1 MDAYSNGT
9 SQEYG
14 RLNSDFD
21 FFCLCPILFCN
32 LKTYV
37 QDFHNKT
44 HATET
49 SLFAPGPFF
58 LLCLTNLEE

>member
-1 MDAYSNGT
+1 MHTVMGPVKNMDDWTQTLIFLS
-9 SQEYG
+9 
-14 RLNSDFD
+14 
-21 FFCLCPILFCN
+21 LFCN